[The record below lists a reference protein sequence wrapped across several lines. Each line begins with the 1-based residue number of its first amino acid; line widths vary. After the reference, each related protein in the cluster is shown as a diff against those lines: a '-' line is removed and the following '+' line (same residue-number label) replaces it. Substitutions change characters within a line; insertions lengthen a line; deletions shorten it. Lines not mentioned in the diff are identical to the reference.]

1 MDNRNETDATIAA
14 GRAILLPTVVFA
26 DDLAT
31 ALRMPLAVAEA
42 ELEAGAFGPR
52 FRVGDRW
59 AVLKES
65 LLAHLANSAELP
77 VGRPRALPKRGGQ
90 S

>member
-1 MDNRNETDATIAA
+1 MTEKNDTDATIAA
-14 GRAILLPTVVFA
+14 GRAILLPTVVFD
-26 DDLAT
+26 DDLAA
-31 ALRMPLAVAEA
+31 ALRMPLDDAKAQ
-42 ELEAGAFGPR
+42 LEAGAFGPR
-52 FRVGDRW
+52 FRVGGRW

-77 VGRPRALPKRGGQ
+77 VGRPRALPKRGGR